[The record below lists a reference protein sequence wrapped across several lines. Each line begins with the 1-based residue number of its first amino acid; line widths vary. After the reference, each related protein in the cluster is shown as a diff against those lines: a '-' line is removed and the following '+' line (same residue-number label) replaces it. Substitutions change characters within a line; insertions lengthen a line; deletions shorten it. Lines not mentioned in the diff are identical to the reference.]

1 MHKDVNIKMFIAV
14 CNSENLE
21 AICPVRGIFKKSGD
35 FPGSPVVRTL
45 HSTAWGPGSILGW
58 GTEILP
64 AAKHGQKKNLIG
76 SQWHTELDGAKAYL
90 LEKKHF
96 PSNC

>member
-64 AAKHGQKKNLIG
+64 AAKHGQKKK
-76 SQWHTELDGAKAYL
+76 SDWFTVTH
-90 LEKKHF
+90 
-96 PSNC
+96 

>member
-1 MHKDVNIKMFIAV
+1 MFIAV

-45 HSTAWGPGSILGW
+45 HTFIADGLGSILDHR
-58 GTEILP
+58 TKIP
-64 AAKHGQKKNLIG
+64 QDMQHGQKQNK
-76 SQWHTELDGAKAYL
+76 QTKTP
-90 LEKKHF
+90 
-96 PSNC
+96 PS